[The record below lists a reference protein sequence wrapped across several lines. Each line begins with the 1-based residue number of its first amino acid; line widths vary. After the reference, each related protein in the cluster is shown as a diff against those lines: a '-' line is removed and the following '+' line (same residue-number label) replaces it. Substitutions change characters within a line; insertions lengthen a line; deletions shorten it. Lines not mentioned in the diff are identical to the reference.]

1 VLVAQITDLHVT
13 PEPDL
18 FYGRVDT
25 RAALSRMID
34 RIESLDPRP
43 DLVVATGDL
52 VDKPSPES
60 YATLRRLFERLTARL
75 KLLPGN
81 HDDRALLASAFPDHE
96 YLDGGLANYVADYEA
111 FRLVAFD
118 AVVEGKEYARPTA
131 VALDWLRDRL
141 AEAPDRPTMMIMHHP
156 PVDTG
161 MAFID
166 AFQGQWPPEL
176 PDLVR
181 ASPQV
186 RLILCGHAHRHIDAT
201 LGAARVCV
209 AGGSAYQFDLATRIE
224 APPQMVIEPPS
235 LRLHLWRGGEVVSH
249 LVPVDATFPQI
260 PFKGVDEATWPAMR
274 DRLKPRLARTTSS

>member
-1 VLVAQITDLHVT
+1 MLVAHITDLHVT
-13 PEPDL
+13 PEPEL

-25 RAALSRMID
+25 RAALGRMID
-34 RIESLDPRP
+34 RIESLHPRP

-52 VDKPSPES
+52 VDTPSPES
-60 YATLRRLFERLTARL
+60 YATLRRLFERLTAPL

-81 HDDRALLASAFPDHE
+81 HDDRALLAQAFPDHG
-96 YLDGGLANYVADYEA
+96 YLGAGFANYVVDYEA

-118 AVVEGKEYARPTA
+118 AVVEGKEYARPSA
-131 VALDWLRDRL
+131 VALDWLRGTL
-141 AEAPDRPTMMIMHHP
+141 AEAPDRATMMIMHHP

-166 AFQGQWPPEL
+166 AFQGRWPPEL

-181 ASPQV
+181 ANPQV

-209 AGGSAYQFDLATRIE
+209 AGGSAYQFDLATSLE
-224 APPQMVIEPPS
+224 TPPQMVIEPPS
-235 LRLHLWRGGEVVSH
+235 LRLHLWRAGEVVSH
-249 LVPVDATFPQI
+249 LVPVEGSLPEVR
-260 PFKGVDEATWPAMR
+260 FKGIDETTWPAIR
-274 DRLKPRLARTTSS
+274 DRLKPRLERNPSA